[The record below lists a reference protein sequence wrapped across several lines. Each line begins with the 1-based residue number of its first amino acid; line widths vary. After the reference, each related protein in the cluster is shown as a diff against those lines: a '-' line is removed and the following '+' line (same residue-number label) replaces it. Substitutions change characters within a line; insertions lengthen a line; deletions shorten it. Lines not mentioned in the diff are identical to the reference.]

1 MTLLLLLQLLVK
13 RELLESGLEFFFPTF
28 VGDCDSIFE
37 VVVKS
42 GDIER
47 VEEFEMEEFE
57 QDDADVDIVDVV
69 DDAVEGIEGI
79 ERTPFKSI
87 EELIKVDGCGE
98 LKFDMKMKWKVEGVK
113 LIYLF
118 I

>member
-1 MTLLLLLQLLVK
+1 MDGFVTVEVGNEVDDDDNGACDGLFLAFFDELFMLLLLLVK

-37 VVVKS
+37 VVKS

-47 VEEFEMEEFE
+47 VEEFEMDE
-57 QDDADVDIVDVV
+57 VV
-69 DDAVEGIEGI
+69 EGI
-79 ERTPFKSI
+79 ERTPFKII

-98 LKFDMKMKWKVEGVK
+98 LKSNYKNKMNK
-113 LIYLF
+113 
-118 I
+118 